1 MHDYDADSDGGGW
14 SVDRQEGT
22 SHDRRTRGA
31 RRGRA
36 RHGSR
41 RSPRVGDSGSPV
53 GSTLSI
59 VLAVIAV
66 IAGFFIL
73 RAITDDDGDSGSATD
88 DTTSSVL
95 GSDLPADTG
104 GAVTTVAAGPTTIA
118 PSKTG
123 ATVSVANAS
132 GVSGSA
138 ASMTQALAAA
148 GYTMGEAGN
157 NTGGSDLT
165 TTVVYFAPGD
175 AAAQAVAQSVALD
188 LGGLTTEAMPNPPP
202 IDKGLGTST
211 VLLMVGTDTAG
222 KTIAE
227 SARGAATATTGAGG
241 VQPPAAVGVTTTVGG
256 GLITDA
262 SMAACSM
269 HRRGS
274 RIARSS
280 P

>member
-1 MHDYDADSDGGGW
+1 MTDAP
-14 SVDRQEGT
+14 EGPAEGEPE
-22 SHDRRTRGA
+22 R
-31 RRGRA
+31 
-36 RHGSR
+36 GSR
-41 RSPRVGDSGSPV
+41 RSPRAGDSGSPV

-73 RAITDDDGDSGSATD
+73 RAITDDDGDSGGLVESTS
-88 DTTSSVL
+88 TTVA
-95 GSDLPADTG
+95 GSDLPSDTSVG
-104 GAVTTVAAGPTTIA
+104 GVTTLAPGPTTLA
-118 PSKTG
+118 PSKQG

-157 NTGGSDLT
+157 NSGGADLT
-165 TTVVYFAPGD
+165 TSVVYFTPND

-211 VLLMVGTDTAG
+211 VLLMVGSDTAG
-222 KTIAE
+222 KTLAE
-227 SARGAATATTGAGG
+227 LASGAAATATTGAGG
-241 VQPPAAVGVTTTVGG
+241 VQPPAAVGVTTTVAG
-256 GLITDA
+256 
-262 SMAACSM
+262 
-269 HRRGS
+269 
-274 RIARSS
+274 
-280 P
+280 

>member
-1 MHDYDADSDGGGW
+1 MTDAP
-14 SVDRQEGT
+14 EGPAEGEPE
-22 SHDRRTRGA
+22 R
-31 RRGRA
+31 
-36 RHGSR
+36 GSR

-95 GSDLPADTG
+95 GSDLPADTS
-104 GAVTTVAAGPTTIA
+104 GAVTTVAPGPTTIA

-148 GYTMGEAGN
+148 GYAMGEAGN

-165 TTVVYFAPGD
+165 TSVVYYAPGD

-227 SARGAATATTGAGG
+227 LAGGAATATTGAGG
-241 VQPPAAVGVTTTVGG
+241 VQPPAAVGVTTTVAGG
-256 GLITDA
+256 
-262 SMAACSM
+262 
-269 HRRGS
+269 
-274 RIARSS
+274 
-280 P
+280 